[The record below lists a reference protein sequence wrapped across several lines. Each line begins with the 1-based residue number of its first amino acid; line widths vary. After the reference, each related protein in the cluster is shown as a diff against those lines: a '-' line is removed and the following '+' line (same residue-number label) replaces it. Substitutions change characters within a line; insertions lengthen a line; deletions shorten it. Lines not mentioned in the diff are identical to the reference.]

1 MRVWPASGAG
11 LLLSALSMS
20 ASVPGTAATE
30 VILAP
35 RAAITDQVPDA
46 RFDASAVVGELRR
59 ELGPGSGFTL
69 ISLGPD
75 RLLSLDDRAVLIV
88 PVITSARTSR
98 EVKAD
103 SIVEVVAHVS
113 GGLWVLDPWTN
124 AALYTTTRLVSAP
137 IQVTKE
143 DRSQENEL
151 IRGAFSRALARWTAD
166 CLAQLREN
174 VSPFVVDGLSGTVPR
189 GAEKTGGVWLRGTA
203 HGVRPG
209 MVARSEDGS
218 LARVEAAAEKFSSL
232 RDLSD
237 GNARIPAGKR
247 FRAIAVRNPGDRPEP
262 IVVLQ
267 WLGKPLESNEVVGGA
282 MALSSASVVDI
293 VQNYAAR
300 GGGLRVVPASAGGL
314 AGSGEFRELSDL
326 VSRHAKLA
334 TGATGMT
341 IHRESAIRLAED
353 EPDIVSEVGVVGAY
367 HGTRELPDSTI
378 EHLFRVSLLGSV
390 GTPLPDGGWVL
401 ANTVEVTE
409 ERAVV
414 EMAGVREVDPRD
426 VWFTTIR
433 NASVQLAERLRA
445 AALKIGVEGS
455 SARVRLGRI
464 GPKGEPVWT
473 DGPPGRHAPLTWLR
487 PVGEVAGTD
496 GQASL
501 GVLHERVEPSK
512 GFLNL
517 MSLPGERFR
526 PGDVLSYS
534 STAVSLAPRV
544 QLAVRYSGQGPV
556 SVPDT
561 DVFSRE
567 VAGYLSRTGV
577 VLPRVGVPSGAA
589 VEVPLFEVIVGVPT
603 ITETASV
610 TNIAGE
616 WRGRLWPPGLPGQ
629 GEPLVKAGLAYS
641 EERKYEVGRPLLVP
655 RDRGGE
661 LAAFSGNA
669 LERLVSMVVSKGL
682 ARAVGAESSAA
693 IERRSEP

>member
-1 MRVWPASGAG
+1 MRVWPASGAA
-11 LLLSALSMS
+11 LLLSALSVS

-35 RAAITDQVPDA
+35 RAAITAQAPDS
-46 RFDASAVVGELRR
+46 RFDASAVVAELRR
-59 ELGPGSGFTL
+59 GLGVSAGFTV

-75 RLLSLDDRAVLIV
+75 RLLSLNDRAVLLI

-103 SIVEVVAHVS
+103 SIVEVIAHIS

-137 IQVTKE
+137 IRVTTE
-143 DRSQENEL
+143 DRGQENEL

-174 VSPFVVDGLSGTVPR
+174 VSPFVVDGLSGTVPS
-189 GAEKTGGVWLRGTA
+189 GAERTNGVWLRGTA

-209 MVARSEDGS
+209 MVARSEDGR
-218 LARVEAAAEKFSSL
+218 LARVETAAERFSSL

-237 GNARIPAGKR
+237 GNSRIPAGRR

-262 IVVLQ
+262 TVVFQ
-267 WLGKPLESNEVVGGA
+267 WLGKPLESHEGVGGDL
-282 MALSSASVVDI
+282 ALSSASVVDI
-293 VQNYAAR
+293 VQSYVAR
-300 GGGLRVVPASAGGL
+300 GGGLRVVPAST
-314 AGSGEFRELSDL
+314 GSLSGSAEFRELSDL
-326 VSRHAKLA
+326 VSRHAMLA
-334 TGATGMT
+334 AGATGMT
-341 IHRESAIRLAED
+341 IHRETSIRLAED
-353 EPDIVSEVGVVGAY
+353 EPNIVSEVGVVGAY
-367 HGTRELPDSTI
+367 HGTRRLPDATI
-378 EHLFRVSLLGSV
+378 EHLFRVSLLGTV

-401 ANTVEVTE
+401 ENTVEATE

-414 EMAGVREVDPRD
+414 EMPGVREVESRD
-426 VWFTTIR
+426 AWFTTFR
-433 NASVQLAERLRA
+433 NACVLLAEKLRGAALRA
-445 AALKIGVEGS
+445 SVERSG
-455 SARVRLGRI
+455 ARPREGRI
-464 GPKGEPVWT
+464 GPKNEPVWSE
-473 DGPPGRHAPLTWLR
+473 GLPGRHAPLTWLR

-501 GVLHERVEPSK
+501 GVLYERVEPSK

-517 MSLPGERFR
+517 VSLPGERFR

-534 STAVSLAPRV
+534 SSAVSTAPRV
-544 QLAVRYSGQGPV
+544 QLAVRFTGQGQGPV
-556 SVPDT
+556 PET
-561 DVFSRE
+561 EVFSRE

-577 VLPRVGVPSGAA
+577 VSPRVGMPTGAA
-589 VEVPLFEVIVGVPT
+589 AEVPLFEVVVGAPT
-603 ITETASV
+603 IEETASV
-610 TNIAGE
+610 TKIAGE
-616 WRGRLWPPGLPGQ
+616 WRGRLWPPGSPGQ

-641 EERKYEVGRPLLVP
+641 EERKYEVGRPLLAP

-669 LERLVSMVVSKGL
+669 LERLISMVVSKGL